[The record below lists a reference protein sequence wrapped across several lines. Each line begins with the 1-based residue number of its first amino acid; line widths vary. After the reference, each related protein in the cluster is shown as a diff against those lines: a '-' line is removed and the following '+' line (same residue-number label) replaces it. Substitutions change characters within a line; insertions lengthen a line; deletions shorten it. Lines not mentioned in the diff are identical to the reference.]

1 MRISFPS
8 HKFYGAF
15 RFGSKSKAKILIIF
29 ENYEIKIKI
38 SPLRFAAVEMT
49 GKEKKTSNFTL
60 QTSNYFV
67 SLHRKF

>member
-15 RFGSKSKAKILIIF
+15 SYGSKSKAKILIIF

-49 GKEKKTSNFTL
+49 VEKIATVEMTWRKKTLNFKL
-60 QTSNYFV
+60 
-67 SLHRKF
+67 